1 LAPLLE
7 TADAARYLV
16 LQCMQQSRPPDRIVM
31 VQRHGEAALSAIID
45 DLRPAIHIA
54 WLYLANPVS
63 ETDAYRIA
71 IAHALDAGGEA
82 IFLCD
87 AAQSH
92 NTDFVASGAAAL
104 AANMAA
110 FAQKRTAQMRGPTV
124 WTPHVRATDAM
135 TIEPVC
141 LNRDMAERFGLAMAA
156 HPDRTPRETL
166 AMLLSE
172 PAAPAALRQSN

>member
-1 LAPLLE
+1 
-7 TADAARYLV
+7 
-16 LQCMQQSRPPDRIVM
+16 MQQSRPPDRIVM

-71 IAHALDAGGEA
+71 IAHALDAGAEA

-87 AAQSH
+87 AAQCYP
-92 NTDFVASGAAAL
+92 NDFVASGVAAL
-104 AANMAA
+104 QASIIA
-110 FAQKRTAQMRGPTV
+110 FAETRTAQMRGPTV
-124 WTPHVRATDAM
+124 WTPHVPASDAM
-135 TIEPVC
+135 IIEPVC

-156 HPDRTPRETL
+156 YPDRAPRETL

-172 PAAPAALRQSN
+172 PGAPVVLRRSN